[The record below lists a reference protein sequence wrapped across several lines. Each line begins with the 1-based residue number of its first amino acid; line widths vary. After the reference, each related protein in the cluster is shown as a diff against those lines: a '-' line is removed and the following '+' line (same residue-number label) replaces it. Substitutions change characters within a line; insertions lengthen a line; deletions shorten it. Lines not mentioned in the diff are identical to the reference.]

1 MTFEEISEKAF
12 KKEQLREYSNLA
24 EKYAYLQLYNL
35 YRDYFLKNID
45 KQKASEIK
53 NEIKKEFENYQE
65 KIEKYYDYFKRQ
77 TEIRIKY
84 NSYLTEIEKTTN
96 QDDLLEKSL
105 KFIEIIIQDKSFF
118 DRNIEKNNK

>member
-1 MTFEEISEKAF
+1 MTFEEICEKAF

>member
-12 KKEQLREYSNLA
+12 KKEQLGEYSNLA

>member
-12 KKEQLREYSNLA
+12 KKEQLGEYSNLA

-84 NSYLTEIEKTTN
+84 NTYLTEIEKSQN

>member
-12 KKEQLREYSNLA
+12 KKEQLGEYSNLA

-45 KQKASEIK
+45 KQKATEIK
-53 NEIKKEFENYQE
+53 NEIKKEFENYQR
-65 KIEKYYDYFKRQ
+65 KIDDYYYYFKKQ

>member
-12 KKEQLREYSNLA
+12 KKEQLGEYSNLA

-53 NEIKKEFENYQE
+53 NEIKKEFANYQE